1 MIYDFDSL
9 IDKLNYLE
17 EETSPKWGKMNS
29 FKMINHCNNF
39 IEVSMGNQKISLW
52 TRLFGRLFGKV
63 FLKYLKSLDFDI
75 NNNEDVWVWLKN
87 IELMDWDNIRD
98 SIYKGRL

>member
-17 EETSPKWGKMNS
+17 EETSPKWRKMNS
-29 FKMINHCNNF
+29 SNMINHCNNF

-52 TRLFGRLFGKV
+52 TRLFGRLFE
-63 FLKYLKSLDFDI
+63 KYF
-75 NNNEDVWVWLKN
+75 
-87 IELMDWDNIRD
+87 
-98 SIYKGRL
+98 